1 MISANIRKSVALLA
15 FALAACD
22 STTGPDALPDAS
34 KIETLRLS
42 VRVHLL
48 GSDELAAL
56 NSTFTE
62 SQIDTLFAGL
72 NDIWQQATVAWQIES
87 IIRETA
93 LNAEGYRRV
102 MSGATSL
109 GSVIATIFPREN
121 LLAEGWNVF
130 VIGDMGSFAGGIY
143 LPSQVVIFPQSGPL
157 GEQGTTGR
165 GPRVLAHELGHS
177 LSLEHVTCTAAG
189 NLMSPGCGG
198 GNPAGLTP
206 NQVGA
211 ARQQASSGRPF

>member
-1 MISANIRKSVALLA
+1 MISAHIRKSIALLA

-22 STTGPDALPDAS
+22 SSTEPTASPDALN
-34 KIETLRLS
+34 ETFHLT

-48 GSDELAAL
+48 GSDEFAAL

-62 SQIDTLFAGL
+62 AQIDTLFAGL
-72 NDIWQQATVAWQIES
+72 NDIWQQATVVWQIES
-87 IIRETA
+87 IIREPA

-102 MSGATSL
+102 LSGASTSP
-109 GSVIATIFPREN
+109 GSVIETIFPRDN
-121 LLAEGWNVF
+121 LLAGGWNVF

-143 LPSQVVIFPQSGPL
+143 LSSRVVIFPQSGPA

-165 GPRVLAHELGHS
+165 GPRILAHELGHS
-177 LSLEHVTCTAAG
+177 LSLAHVPCGAAG

-198 GNPAGLTP
+198 RSPAGLTP
-206 NQVGA
+206 IQVGA
-211 ARQQASSGRPF
+211 ARRQAASGHPF

>member
-1 MISANIRKSVALLA
+1 MISAHIRKSVALLA

-22 STTGPDALPDAS
+22 SSTGPDALPDAS
-34 KIETLRLS
+34 KIATLRLP

-130 VIGDMGSFAGGIY
+130 VIGDMGSFAGGVY
-143 LPSQVVIFPQSGPL
+143 LPSQVVIFPQSGPA

-198 GNPAGLTP
+198 RSPAGLTP
-206 NQVGA
+206 IQIAA
-211 ARQQASSGRPF
+211 ARQQASSGHPF